1 MPQDLALHRCKPPPH
16 KSLPAIFPHKPGIL
30 RGVVDGLVL
39 ATDAVGE
46 RTTASLKMN
55 TKVNH
60 LLTQQSEKCEYGH
73 EGFPS
78 TKIQFG

>member
-1 MPQDLALHRCKPPPH
+1 MSTSPPAPVLPIVIVSLEGGKPEGEDR
-16 KSLPAIFPHKPGIL
+16 SERFRLC
-30 RGVVDGLVL
+30 L

-46 RTTASLKMN
+46 RTTARLKRN
-55 TKVNH
+55 ARVNH
-60 LLTQQSEKCEYGH
+60 LLTQQSEKCECGR